1 MVDVESAE
9 MADGEVV
16 LTLNDRMRG
25 CRDELRCDLVLLG
38 TGFESRAPSLF
49 RELAKVCGIGDV
61 RVSRNYRMITPPDI
75 TAGCYLQGTNEA
87 THGMADSLI
96 SVIAVRA
103 GEIVT
108 DLLAHREQ
116 AAPPGSPETAD
127 PALTRA

>member
-1 MVDVESAE
+1 MVTMVDVESAE

-75 TAGCYLQGTNEA
+75 TAGP
-87 THGMADSLI
+87 HF
-96 SVIAVRA
+96 AVTY
-103 GEIVT
+103 E
-108 DLLAHREQ
+108 
-116 AAPPGSPETAD
+116 APPATQD
-127 PALTRA
+127 PPPSGAPSRHWQ